1 MTNTFW
7 ADARSRL
14 DYNYFGDVVC
24 FDPTYG
30 TNKYG
35 MPFIPIV
42 GVNHCLQTILFGCA
56 LILDE
61 TESSF
66 VWVLEMW
73 MKAMQGNHPKV
84 ILTDQDSAIT
94 GAIVYVLPTTIH

>member
-35 MPFIPIV
+35 MPFIL
-42 GVNHCLQTILFGCA
+42 NHHLQTILFECA
-56 LILDE
+56 LILEE

-73 MKAMQGNHPKV
+73 MKTMQ
-84 ILTDQDSAIT
+84 
-94 GAIVYVLPTTIH
+94 